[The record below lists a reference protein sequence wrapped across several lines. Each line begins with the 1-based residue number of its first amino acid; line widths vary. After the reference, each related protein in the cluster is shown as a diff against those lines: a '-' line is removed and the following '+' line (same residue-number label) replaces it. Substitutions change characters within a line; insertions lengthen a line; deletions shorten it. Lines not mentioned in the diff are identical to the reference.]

1 MKMGNERQKVGLKK
15 LLRVAVLAGLLIVI
29 SHPLAAEE
37 RNVIVS
43 VPGIPGPYCAYGVEK
58 RLFELAGVRRVDL
71 LWEKEQIRV
80 SIKDDK
86 TVTSEQILAAFERS
100 EYPYDYNILGQ

>member
-1 MKMGNERQKVGLKK
+1 MMMGGERQKVGLKK
-15 LLRVAVLAGLLIVI
+15 LLRVAVVAGSLLVI
-29 SHPLAAEE
+29 AHRLAAEE

-86 TVTSEQILAAFERS
+86 TVTSEQILAAFEKS
-100 EYPYDYNILGQ
+100 EYPYDYKILGQ

>member
-86 TVTSEQILAAFERS
+86 TVTSEQIREAFERS

>member
-1 MKMGNERQKVGLKK
+1 MMIRDERQKVGLKK
-15 LLRVAVLAGLLIVI
+15 LLRVAVVAGSLLVI
-29 SHPLAAEE
+29 AHRLAAEE

-71 LWEKEQIRV
+71 LWEKEQIRL

-86 TVTSEQILAAFERS
+86 TVTSEQILAAFEKS
-100 EYPYDYNILGQ
+100 EYPYDYKILGQ

>member
-1 MKMGNERQKVGLKK
+1 MEAALKK
-15 LLRVAVLAGLLIVI
+15 IAAAAMFSAAFLVMTHPVTAG
-29 SHPLAAEE
+29 E

-58 RLFELAGVRRVDL
+58 RLFEIDGISRVDL

-86 TVTSEQILAAFERS
+86 SVTLEQIMAAFERS
-100 EYPYDYNILGQ
+100 EYPYDYKILDQ

>member
-1 MKMGNERQKVGLKK
+1 MMMGEERPRVWLKK
-15 LLRVAVLAGLLIVI
+15 LLRVAVVAGPLLVI
-29 SHPLAAEE
+29 AHPLAAEE

-58 RLFELAGVRRVDL
+58 RLLELAGVRRVDL

-100 EYPYDYNILGQ
+100 EYPYDYKILGQ

>member
-1 MKMGNERQKVGLKK
+1 MMMGGERQKVGLKK
-15 LLRVAVLAGLLIVI
+15 LLRVAVVAGSLLVI
-29 SHPLAAEE
+29 AHRLAAEE

-71 LWEKEQIRV
+71 LWEKEQIRL

-86 TVTSEQILAAFERS
+86 TVTSEQILAAFEKS
-100 EYPYDYNILGQ
+100 EYPYDYKILGQ

>member
-1 MKMGNERQKVGLKK
+1 MMMGDERQKVGLKK
-15 LLRVAVLAGLLIVI
+15 LLRVAVVAGPLLAIA
-29 SHPLAAEE
+29 HPLAAEE
-37 RNVIVS
+37 RNVIVL

-100 EYPYDYNILGQ
+100 EYPYDYKILDQ

>member
-1 MKMGNERQKVGLKK
+1 MMIRDERQKVGLKK
-15 LLRVAVLAGLLIVI
+15 LLRVVVVAGPLLVI
-29 SHPLAAEE
+29 AHPLAAEE

-43 VPGIPGPYCAYGVEK
+43 VPGIPGPYYAYGVEK

-86 TVTSEQILAAFERS
+86 TVTSEQILAAFEKS
-100 EYPYDYNILGQ
+100 EYPYDYKILGQ

>member
-1 MKMGNERQKVGLKK
+1 MIGKEKPRVSLKK
-15 LLRVAVLAGLLIVI
+15 LLRVAVIAGPLLANA
-29 SHPLAAEE
+29 HPLAAEE
-37 RNVIVS
+37 RSVIVS

-100 EYPYDYNILGQ
+100 EYPYDYKIMGQ

>member
-1 MKMGNERQKVGLKK
+1 MMMGEERPRVGLKK
-15 LLRVAVLAGLLIVI
+15 LLRLAVVAGPLLVI
-29 SHPLAAEE
+29 AHPLAAEE

-71 LWEKEQIRV
+71 LWEKEQIRI
-80 SIKDDK
+80 SIEDDK

-100 EYPYDYNILGQ
+100 EYPYDYKILGQ

>member
-1 MKMGNERQKVGLKK
+1 MMMDKQKPRAGFGK
-15 LLRVAVLAGLLIVI
+15 LLPVAVFGGLLLMMTL
-29 SHPLAAEE
+29 PLAAEE
-37 RNVIVS
+37 RVVIVS

-58 RLFELAGVRRVDL
+58 RLFELDGISRVDL

-86 TVTSEQILAAFERS
+86 TVTSEKILAAFERS
-100 EYPYDYNILGQ
+100 EYPYDYEILDQ

>member
-1 MKMGNERQKVGLKK
+1 MMMDKQKPRAGFGK
-15 LLRVAVLAGLLIVI
+15 LLPVAVFGGLLLVMTL
-29 SHPLAAEE
+29 PLAAEE
-37 RNVIVS
+37 WDVIVS

-58 RLFELAGVRRVDL
+58 RLFELDGISRVDL

-100 EYPYDYNILGQ
+100 EYPYDYKILDQ

>member
-1 MKMGNERQKVGLKK
+1 MMIRDERQKVGLKK
-15 LLRVAVLAGLLIVI
+15 LLRVAVVAGSLLVI
-29 SHPLAAEE
+29 AYRLAAEE

-71 LWEKEQIRV
+71 LWEKEQIRL

-86 TVTSEQILAAFERS
+86 TVTSEQILAAFEKS
-100 EYPYDYNILGQ
+100 EYPYDYKILGQ

>member
-1 MKMGNERQKVGLKK
+1 MMMDKLKPRAGFGK
-15 LLRVAVLAGLLIVI
+15 LFPVAVFNGLLLLMTL
-29 SHPLAAEE
+29 PLAAEE
-37 RNVIVS
+37 WDVIVS

-58 RLFELAGVRRVDL
+58 RLFELDGISRVDL

-100 EYPYDYNILGQ
+100 EYPYDYKILGQ

>member
-1 MKMGNERQKVGLKK
+1 MMMGDERQKVGLKK
-15 LLRVAVLAGLLIVI
+15 LLRVAVVAGPLLVMA
-29 SHPLAAEE
+29 HPLVAEE

-100 EYPYDYNILGQ
+100 EYPYDYKILGQ

>member
-1 MKMGNERQKVGLKK
+1 MMMGKEKPRVGLKK
-15 LLRVAVLAGLLIVI
+15 LFRVAVVAGPLLVI
-29 SHPLAAEE
+29 AHPLAAEE

-58 RLFELAGVRRVDL
+58 RLFELAGVRRVEL

-86 TVTSEQILAAFERS
+86 TVTSEQIRTAFERS
-100 EYPYDYNILGQ
+100 EYPYEYKILGQ

>member
-1 MKMGNERQKVGLKK
+1 MMMGGERQKVGLKK
-15 LLRVAVLAGLLIVI
+15 LLRVAVVAGSLLVI
-29 SHPLAAEE
+29 AYRLAAEE

-71 LWEKEQIRV
+71 LWEKEQIRL

-86 TVTSEQILAAFERS
+86 TVTSEQILAAFEKS
-100 EYPYDYNILGQ
+100 EYPYDYKILGQ

>member
-1 MKMGNERQKVGLKK
+1 MMIRDERQKVGLKK
-15 LLRVAVLAGLLIVI
+15 LLRVVVVAGPLLVI
-29 SHPLAAEE
+29 AHTLAAEE

-86 TVTSEQILAAFERS
+86 TVTSEQILAAFEKS
-100 EYPYDYNILGQ
+100 EYPYDYKILGQ

>member
-1 MKMGNERQKVGLKK
+1 MMIRDERQKVGLKK
-15 LLRVAVLAGLLIVI
+15 LLRVAVVAGSLLVI
-29 SHPLAAEE
+29 AHRLAAEE

-86 TVTSEQILAAFERS
+86 TVTSEQILAAFEKS
-100 EYPYDYNILGQ
+100 EYPYDYKILGQ